1 MALTPLLL
9 LLFLVFVVVFFLCA
23 VAVRAGV
30 SGSVAVVDFR
40 VAALAFCCVLSLFMV
55 LFLLL
60 CCLFFC
66 PGYTISILS
75 HAAIF
80 APRTDSLTRRSLRQG
95 PEPPGLQLPRPK
107 PQCNQSTTGSL
118 QLPRPKPQCNQ
129 FTTGSNVP
137 EGG

>member
-60 CCLFFC
+60 CCLFFLSGLSRGDLC
-66 PGYTISILS
+66 AKDWLS

-80 APRTDSLTRRSLRQG
+80 APRTGAAELTTAKAEAAVQPVHHRILATAKAEAAVQPVHNRIQC
-95 PEPPGLQLPRPK
+95 PGRWLGQ
-107 PQCNQSTTGSL
+107 
-118 QLPRPKPQCNQ
+118 
-129 FTTGSNVP
+129 
-137 EGG
+137 

>member
-30 SGSVAVVDFR
+30 SGSVAVVDFH

-60 CCLFFC
+60 CCLFFFVRA
-66 PGYTISILS
+66 T
-75 HAAIF
+75 
-80 APRTDSLTRRSLRQG
+80 Q
-95 PEPPGLQLPRPK
+95 
-107 PQCNQSTTGSL
+107 
-118 QLPRPKPQCNQ
+118 
-129 FTTGSNVP
+129 
-137 EGG
+137 